1 MTTEP
6 QGGYPEQS
14 QAVTVLVLGILSI
27 IICQILGPFAWKMG
41 ADELKAIGEG
51 RRSQEGQGMAQAG
64 KICGIV
70 GTVLLGMIVL
80 GILLFVLVLIPV
92 GIVTSADFGGFGFTP

>member
-6 QGGYPEQS
+6 QAGYPEQS

-27 IICQILGPFAWKMG
+27 VVCQILGPFAWKMG
-41 ADELKAIGEG
+41 NDELKAITER
-51 RRSQEGQGMAQAG
+51 RRSPEGQGMAQAG

-70 GTVLLGMIVL
+70 GTVLLGMVVIGVL
-80 GILLFVLVLIPV
+80 LVFLVFIPV
-92 GIVTSADFGGFGFTP
+92 GIVTRADFGGIGFTP

>member
-6 QGGYPEQS
+6 QAGYPEQS

-41 ADELKAIGEG
+41 SDELKAITEN
-51 RRSQEGQGMAQAG
+51 RRSPEGQGMAQAG

-70 GTVLLGMIVL
+70 GTVLLGCFVI
-80 GILLFVLVLIPV
+80 GILLFFLVLIPV
-92 GIVTSADFGGFGFTP
+92 GIVTSAEFGGFDFSP